1 MPVSKDP
8 DDKHEPSDHN
18 DNEHSD
24 SNELPDESSI
34 GDNDQTTISDCSSE
48 NGSSRQSSS
57 DADSGNYSDYSSKIS
72 TSRDVTTSDFSSEN
86 ENTSD
91 SDLSNDLLDSLTSNY
106 SNYHAFDSSSITSSH
121 SSIENKSRSVF
132 KIGTSGLKSDD
143 EKKNKNVFDTVTV
156 VNYDEKVHK
165 LKKEVNK
172 AMERFRITSLEGN
185 GKKSTSV
192 DKVKKISTYLPKL
205 LRNTDYI
212 DDADHA
218 DSVEDLSLNKEKFK
232 SHQKHQAKYLIRKFE
247 VELTKLAGANNAADS
262 IAAIKGYLKHLE
274 SKLATGHLDDDH
286 LADVVKYLPEMLL
299 SIARNTALN
308 RSINDSISSKEKTG
322 DSSLVRFKTEV
333 VRDGSDYQINDEG
346 YLEYLRKS
354 SLGEAEKYY
363 SKIEDCKQ
371 FQNGEAINRQD
382 ITVMCNLDGE

>member
-57 DADSGNYSDYSSKIS
+57 DADSDNDSDYSSKIS
-72 TSRDVTTSDFSSEN
+72 TSRDVTTDFSSEN
-86 ENTSD
+86 ENTSG

-106 SNYHAFDSSSITSSH
+106 SDYHAFDSSSFTSSH
-121 SSIENKSRSVF
+121 SKFRRVSKT
-132 KIGTSGLKSDD
+132 GTSDLKSDD
-143 EKKNKNVFDTVTV
+143 EKKSENFFDTV
-156 VNYDEKVHK
+156 VNFDEKLHK
-165 LKKEVNK
+165 LK
-172 AMERFRITSLEGN
+172 AMERFRIPSLERN
-185 GKKSTSV
+185 GKKSTNV
-192 DKVKKISTYLPKL
+192 DKVKEFSTHLPKL

-218 DSVEDLSLNKEKFK
+218 DSVEDLSLNKENFK
-232 SHQKHQAKYLIRKFE
+232 SLQKHQAKYLIRKLE
-247 VELTKLAGANNAADS
+247 VELTKLAGSNNAADS

-286 LADVVKYLPEMLL
+286 LADNVVKYLPEMLL

-308 RSINDSISSKEKTG
+308 GSINDSISSKEKTD
-322 DSSLVRFKTEV
+322 DSSLVRFKSEV
-333 VRDGSDYQINDEG
+333 VRDGSNYQINDEG

-354 SLGEAEKYY
+354 SLGKAEKFY
-363 SKIEDCKQ
+363 SKIKDAKQ
-371 FQNGEAINRQD
+371 FQNGKAINRQD
-382 ITVMCNLDGE
+382 ITVMYNLDGE